1 MHTTTI
7 RRIGN
12 SLGIILPKS
21 VLQRSGLTAGSEV
34 LVSTDAYR
42 IVLSNAEPDEESFD
56 DLVEEI
62 LDEHGPLFEAL
73 ANR

>member
-21 VLQRSGLTAGSEV
+21 VLQRSGLSAGSEV

-42 IVLSNAEPDEESFD
+42 IVLSNAEPDEESFE
-56 DLVEEI
+56 DLVEEL

-73 ANR
+73 AKR

>member
-12 SLGIILPKS
+12 SLGVILPKS

>member
-21 VLQRSGLTAGSEV
+21 VLQRSGLSAGSEV

-42 IVLSNAEPDEESFD
+42 IVLSNAEPDEESFE

-73 ANR
+73 AKR